1 MSIDNMDKEVWEQAD
16 KIDNDAQHKMGIQE
30 DKLLVLLK
38 QAGASKSSTGGALR
52 TVEICE
58 LTGWSDKRVRKQLGL
73 LKAQGFIEVV
83 TIQINSVDDIVRPVT
98 AYRVLETQDDG

>member
-1 MSIDNMDKEVWEQAD
+1 MPIDSMDAEVWEQAD
-16 KIDNDAQHKMGIQE
+16 KIDNNVKHEMGIKE

-52 TVEICE
+52 TVEICK
-58 LTGWSDKRVRKQLGL
+58 LMGWSDKRVRRQLGI

-83 TIQINSVDDIVRPVT
+83 TIQINSVDDIVRPAK
-98 AYRVLETQDDG
+98 AYRILETNDG